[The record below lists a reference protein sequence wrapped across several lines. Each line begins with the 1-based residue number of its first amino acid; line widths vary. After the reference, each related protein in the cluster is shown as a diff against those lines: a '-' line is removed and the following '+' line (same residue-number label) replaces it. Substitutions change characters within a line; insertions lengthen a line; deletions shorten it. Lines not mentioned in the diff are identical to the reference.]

1 MVDTL
6 PESIE
11 DAECHCLGWE
21 GLRNQAHRAVLA
33 ALVRGFARHPDVTI
47 LVEPSLVRSAERPP
61 DLVVVDPDSGVH
73 VIEVKGVPLE
83 RIERVIAGEIQ
94 VRYPGGTRTKNPIKQ
109 ARVAMFDIK
118 NSVERTLEAEAEIP
132 FLWWVA
138 FPSFERRAFQKKFF
152 PLELPEVMFADDLDP
167 DQLAPR
173 LVKKGSTWLEKRGKR
188 SLTSA
193 ELAAV
198 GRAFGDSAVLYDAE
212 RRSGASREGSLGD
225 HFDELAREGR
235 SLSLEQQKLAAG
247 DWRGGPRLIRGV
259 AGSGKTVVLATH
271 LARRLERS
279 RPEQGRLFSGA
290 GDPPERYLVV
300 CFNRTLVPFI
310 RQKIETAY
318 RQRTGTD
325 LAADG
330 VEVTHLNQLLF
341 RLSEKSLWTYQAIRE
356 EGGASGAADRAAS
369 YLRELESSRETSP
382 ALVHQFLYDAIYVD
396 EAQDLHPDEI
406 RLLSRLC
413 RTPPEGGLPEIYLF
427 YDDAQNLYGR
437 PRPTWEQLGVKL
449 VGRSHVM
456 VECHR
461 NTRQIVEPAFNVLL
475 GSTAP
480 EGVRVHTRQFADTH
494 YLEKDRNV
502 LKQEDELWRV
512 GFAARN
518 GDWPRLH
525 RVEDLEDENL
535 AILRRLRW
543 LIEEED
549 VRPEDILVLGPS
561 RQRLRWLATF
571 LDAHLSV
578 DGVLLPFEPG
588 RKDDYIS
595 RPGCLTVS
603 TVNSAKGYDA
613 FYALLASAQNFPATR
628 EGRAAFYV
636 GCTRAREFLD
646 VFAYEDTGLAQE
658 FGLALERLRGEG

>member
-6 PESIE
+6 PEWIE

-21 GLRNQAHRAVLA
+21 GLRNRAHRAVLA
-33 ALVRGFARHPDVTI
+33 ALVRGFARRPDVII

-73 VIEVKGVPLE
+73 VIEVKGVELE
-83 RIERVIAGEIQ
+83 QIERVVAGEIQ
-94 VRYPGGTRTKNPIKQ
+94 VRYRGVTRTKNPIKQ

-118 NSVERTLEAEAEIP
+118 NSVERTLQAEAEIP

-138 FPSFERRAFQKKFF
+138 FQGIERGAFQEKFF
-152 PLELPEVMFADDLDP
+152 PLELPEVMFADDVDAEALV
-167 DQLAPR
+167 PR
-173 LVKKGSTWLEKRGKR
+173 LVEKGRAWLEKRGKQ
-188 SLTSA
+188 SLTED
-193 ELAAV
+193 ELKAV

-225 HFDELAREGR
+225 HFDEIAREGKA
-235 SLSLEQQKLAAG
+235 LSLEQQRLAAG

-271 LARRLERS
+271 LARRLERG
-279 RPEQGRLFSGA
+279 RPEQGRLFASA
-290 GDPPERYLVV
+290 GDSPERYLVV

-310 RQKIETAY
+310 RQKIENAY

-325 LAADG
+325 LTADG

-341 RLSEKSLWTYQAIRE
+341 RLSEKSLWTYQAIHEDR
-356 EGGASGAADRAAS
+356 GKNGAADRAAS

-413 RTPPEGGLPEIYLF
+413 RTPDDGGLPEIYLF

-449 VGRSHVM
+449 KGRSHVM

-461 NTRQIVEPAFNVLL
+461 NTRQIVEAAFNVLL
-475 GSTAP
+475 GATAP
-480 EGVRVHTRQFADTH
+480 EGMRVQTRQFADTH

-502 LKQEDELWRV
+502 LTQDGELWRV
-512 GFAARN
+512 GFAARE

-525 RVEDLEDENL
+525 LAEDLEDENV

-561 RQRLRWLATF
+561 RERLRWLAAF
-571 LDAHLSV
+571 LGAHLAV
-578 DGVLLPFEPG
+578 DDVLLPFEPG
-588 RKDDYIS
+588 QKDGYIS

-603 TVNSAKGYDA
+603 TVTSAKGDDA
-613 FYALLASAQNFPATR
+613 FCVLLASAHAFPATR

-636 GCTRAREFLD
+636 GCTRAREHLD
-646 VFAYEDTGLAQE
+646 VFAYEDTDLAHE
-658 FGLALERLRGEG
+658 LRLALERLSAT